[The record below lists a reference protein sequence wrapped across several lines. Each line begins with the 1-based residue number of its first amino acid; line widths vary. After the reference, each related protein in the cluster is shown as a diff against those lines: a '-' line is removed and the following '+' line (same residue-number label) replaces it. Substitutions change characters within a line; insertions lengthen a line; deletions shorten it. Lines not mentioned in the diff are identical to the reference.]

1 MTERNRLGAV
11 PDTSMLSL
19 FTGLVGFLRAEAQ
32 GRGWQEVSER
42 LQSVEVALAGI
53 TGKDQPEA

>member
-1 MTERNRLGAV
+1 MTQKNRLTTV

-19 FTGLVGFLRAEAQ
+19 YQALVRFLGDEAH

-42 LQSVEVALAGI
+42 LKAVETALMARGESG
-53 TGKDQPEA
+53 TGR

>member
-1 MTERNRLGAV
+1 MTQKNRLTAV

-19 FTGLVGFLRAEAQ
+19 YKALVGFLTEEAQ

-42 LQSVEVALAGI
+42 LKAVQNVLEGRQGKAG
-53 TGKDQPEA
+53 TE